1 MRAISWIISNAIAL
15 AVAAWLFEG
24 VRFDGPTS
32 GQGEVTEK
40 LLPLLI
46 VSVILGLV
54 SLFVAPVVKIL
65 SLPFIIVTIGL
76 FLLVINALMLLLTG
90 WIAGKAGVGFYIDG
104 FWTALIAS
112 IVITIVTGAVKLVV
126 EGDQSRDK

>member
-24 VRFDGPTS
+24 IRFDGPTS
-32 GQGEVTEK
+32 GQDELTEK

-54 SLFVAPVVKIL
+54 SIFVAPVVKIL

-76 FLLVINALMLLLTG
+76 FLLVINALMLVLTG
-90 WIAGKAGVGFYIDG
+90 WIADKVDVGFYVDG
-104 FWTALIAS
+104 FWTALFGS
-112 IVITIVTGAVKLVV
+112 IVITIVTGAVKMVV
-126 EGDQSRDK
+126 DGDQSRDK